1 MKVNSFIK
9 ITNILKILGILLF
22 IGVLIGLIVF
32 IRKIYILNNTYS
44 QYKKSVVAEILD
56 SKVITYHGSS
66 KTRRT
71 NRPYNSVVYKVYI
84 KQTNE
89 TIKIEDEFTNA
100 SAYKN
105 GEEILLS
112 YYNLYDKNSNK
123 YCGQNY
129 AIKPLSY
136 FNNGSFCEASNNSY
150 IFCNSDYIDKIISLK
165 IDYPDGRIVEKDY
178 IWFYP
183 DSNNGACILRNTIT
197 DELIDVIKNRK
208 NSIDVTETSF
218 GKVYNFEYYYSH
230 YSVLNYGENIHE
242 SLVLKSSSKK
252 NIIDFITNIS

>member
-1 MKVNSFIK
+1 MKVKSFIK
-9 ITNILKILGILLF
+9 ITNIFKILGILLF
-22 IGVLIGLIVF
+22 IGILIGLIVF

-44 QYKKSVVAEILD
+44 KYEKSVVAEILD

-112 YYNLYDKNSNK
+112 YYS
-123 YCGQNY
+123 
-129 AIKPLSY
+129 
-136 FNNGSFCEASNNSY
+136 
-150 IFCNSDYIDKIISLK
+150 
-165 IDYPDGRIVEKDY
+165 
-178 IWFYP
+178 
-183 DSNNGACILRNTIT
+183 
-197 DELIDVIKNRK
+197 
-208 NSIDVTETSF
+208 ET
-218 GKVYNFEYYYSH
+218 
-230 YSVLNYGENIHE
+230 L
-242 SLVLKSSSKK
+242 
-252 NIIDFITNIS
+252 

>member
-1 MKVNSFIK
+1 MKVKSFIK
-9 ITNILKILGILLF
+9 TTNILKILGILLF
-22 IGVLIGLIVF
+22 IGILIGLIVF
-32 IRKIYILNNTYS
+32 IRKIYILNHTYS
-44 QYKKSVVAEILD
+44 KYEKSVVAEILD

-66 KTRRT
+66 KTRR
-71 NRPYNSVVYKVYI
+71 RPYNSVVYKVYI

-129 AIKPLSY
+129 SIKPLSY
-136 FNNGSFCEASNNSY
+136 FNNGSFCETSNNSY

-165 IDYPDGRIVEKDY
+165 IDYPDDRLVEKDY
-178 IWFYP
+178 IWFYT
-183 DSNNGACILRNTIT
+183 DSHNVTCHLYNIT
-197 DELIDVIKNRK
+197 EELVNVIKTK
-208 NSIDVTETSF
+208 TTSINVTETSL
-218 GKVYNFEYYYSH
+218 GKVYNFEYYTFH
-230 YSVLNYGENIHE
+230 FSVLNYGENINE
-242 SLVLKSSSKK
+242 SLVLKSTSEN

>member
-9 ITNILKILGILLF
+9 ITNILKILGILLC
-22 IGVLIGLIVF
+22 IGILLGLIIY

-44 QYKKSVVAEILD
+44 KYEKSVVAEILD
-56 SKVITYHGSS
+56 SKVITYHGFR

-71 NRPYNSVVYKVYI
+71 NRPSNSVVYKVYM

-129 AIKPLSY
+129 SIKPLSY
-136 FNNGSFCEASNNSY
+136 FNNGSFCETSNNSY
-150 IFCNSDYIDKIISLK
+150 IFCNSDYIDKVISLK
-165 IDYPDGRIVEKDY
+165 IDYPDDRIVEKDY
-178 IWFYP
+178 IWFYA
-183 DSNNGACILRNTIT
+183 DSHNVTCKLYNIT
-197 DELIDVIKNRK
+197 EELINVIKNK
-208 NSIDVTETSF
+208 TTSIDVTETSL
-218 GKVYNFEYYYSH
+218 GKVYNFEYYTFH
-230 YSVLNYGENIHE
+230 FSVLNYGENISE
-242 SLVLKSSSKK
+242 SVVLKSSSEK